1 MEGFES
7 YEYKAHISFLR
18 YNFSSEGP
26 NGRISKMVKF
36 TLIAKDNY
44 QISFGDLNTATDQI
58 NDQSVSN
65 NSDMA
70 KVIFTVAK
78 IIYEFTGLF
87 PEAKLFFIGSTRS
100 RTRLYQMMINKHKH
114 LIQGFFE
121 IVGCQNG
128 RDETFN
134 SKNNYDSFTAYR
146 KL

>member
-1 MEGFES
+1 MVMEGFES
-7 YEYKAHISFLR
+7 YEYKADISLLR

-26 NGRISKMVKF
+26 NARIPKMVKF
-36 TLIAKDNY
+36 TLMAKDIY
-44 QISFGDLNTATDQI
+44 QISFGDANTDNDKI

-65 NSDMA
+65 NGDMA

-121 IVGCQNG
+121 IVGSQNG

-134 SKNNYDSFTAYR
+134 S
-146 KL
+146 